1 MLRFRKFLSY
11 AKMLRQ
17 TTLGRH
23 VRVIGLVFLALQF
36 FSPTQTLASSIQM
49 RSADDFD
56 ALSRS
61 ATAAREAGRPADA
74 ISLYQRA
81 LQLRP
86 DWVEGWWYL
95 GTLLYDADQFRDAI
109 PAFQKVAELAPQAP
123 DTQNFLGLCEFEVAD
138 YDLAL
143 QHLNKGHA
151 FVSAQDDP
159 QLARVVSYHLALLL
173 NRTGQ
178 FDRALAIL
186 SKDFSQGAPPSQVAF
201 AFGLAQLHIP
211 LLPSEADASKDALIQ
226 NVGQLSALV
235 SQGHAS
241 QTLDSYATL
250 IQQNPKV
257 PYLRSAYAAALE
269 AAGQHAQALEQTKL
283 DRIPKIS
290 TTVDLKL
297 AALYAN
303 DAGRTRLGLPPDS
316 AKTSAPANISDPNAA
331 WQRATQLFSA
341 DRYADAIPYL
351 KSWLASKNQDGT
363 AWAML
368 GLCEFETRDY
378 DNALLHL
385 EKGASLGLGGSP
397 DSVRIARYRLA
408 LLLIRNAQF
417 DRAAALL
424 VPEAEGNP
432 LAPQIQFALGLALLH
447 KKSLPDQVPTNE
459 TPLVQSAGE
468 ISLLLHQSKYDA
480 AFPELQ
486 QLIQKYPTTPLLHH
500 VYGLG
505 LASLSRYE
513 DAEAQFNEESLISPQ
528 SELPYVQRAFVE
540 LQRRRPADALASAQ
554 RAVQLAPDSAEAHY
568 VLGRSLLESGKYQE
582 ASQELQTAARLNPGS
597 PEVHFNL
604 AKAYAKLNRRED
616 AERERATF
624 ARLNAEIEYQRS
636 HQGSQA
642 YGAAHTTSELSQSQS
657 QPQSLPQ
664 QAPPQK

>member
-1 MLRFRKFLSY
+1 MP
-11 AKMLRQ
+11 RQ
-17 TTLGRH
+17 TTVGRH
-23 VRVIGLVFLALQF
+23 VRVVGLAFLALQF
-36 FSPTQTLASSIQM
+36 FPPPRTIARPIQTQ
-49 RSADDFD
+49 SADDFES
-56 ALSRS
+56 LSRS
-61 ATAAREAGRPADA
+61 ATAARDADHPADA
-74 ISLYQRA
+74 IPLYQRA

-95 GTLLYDADQFRDAI
+95 GALLYDADQVRDAI
-109 PAFQKVAELAPQAP
+109 PAFRKVAALAPQAP
-123 DTQNFLGLCEFEVAD
+123 DTENFLGLCEFEVAD
-138 YDLAL
+138 YDSAM
-143 QHLNKGHA
+143 QHLEKGHA
-151 FVSAQDDP
+151 SASSQDDP
-159 QLARVVSYHLALLL
+159 QLARVVAYHLALLL
-173 NRTGQ
+173 NRATQ

-186 SKDFSQGAPPSQVAF
+186 SKDFAQGAPPSQVAF

-211 LLPSEADASKDALIQ
+211 LLPSEVDASNDALIQ
-226 NVGQLSALV
+226 NLGQLSALV
-235 SQGHAS
+235 SQGHPA
-241 QTLDSYATL
+241 QTLDSYANL
-250 IQQNPKV
+250 IQQNPNI
-257 PYLRSAYAAALE
+257 PYLHSAYAAALE
-269 AAGQHAQALEQTKL
+269 AAGQHSQAFEQIQL
-283 DRIPKIS
+283 DRIPRIS

-303 DAGRTRLGLPPDS
+303 EAGRTRLGLSTGS
-316 AKTSAPANISDPNAA
+316 ANASAPAITSDPNAA
-331 WQRATQLFSA
+331 WQQATQLFSA
-341 DRYADAIPYL
+341 ARYADAIPYL
-351 KSWLASKNQDGT
+351 KSWLVAKNQDGT

-378 DNALLHL
+378 ENALLHL

-397 DSVRIARYRLA
+397 ESVRVARYRLA

-417 DRAAALL
+417 DRAATLL

-447 KKSLPDQVPTNE
+447 KKMLPDQVPSSD

-480 AFPELQ
+480 AFPKLQ
-486 QLIQKYPTTPLLHH
+486 QLIQKYPSTPLLHY

-513 DAEAQFNEESLISPQ
+513 DADAQFNEESRISPQ

-540 LQRRRPADALASAQ
+540 LQTRRPADALASAQ
-554 RAVQLAPDSAEAHY
+554 RAVQLAPNSAEAHY
-568 VLGRSLLESGKYQE
+568 VLGRSFLESGKYQE
-582 ASQELQTAARLNPGS
+582 ASQELQTAAHLNPGS

-624 ARLNAEIEYQRS
+624 ARLNSEIEYQRS

-642 YGAAHTTSELSQSQS
+642 YGAAHTASQLSQSQT
-657 QPQSLPQ
+657 QPQPPPQ
-664 QAPPQK
+664 QSPPQE

>member
-1 MLRFRKFLSY
+1 MLRFRKFPCC
-11 AKMLRQ
+11 AKMPRQ
-17 TTLGRH
+17 TTFGRH
-23 VRVIGLVFLALQF
+23 VRVIGVAFVALQF
-36 FSPTQTLASSIQM
+36 FPQTRTIAHPIQTQSV
-49 RSADDFD
+49 DDFD
-56 ALSRS
+56 SLSRS
-61 ATAAREAGRPADA
+61 ATAAREAGHPTDA
-74 ISLYQRA
+74 TRHYQRA

-86 DWVEGWWYL
+86 DWAEGWWYL

-123 DTQNFLGLCEFEVAD
+123 NTENFLGLCEFEVAD
-138 YDLAL
+138 YDSAL
-143 QHLNKGHA
+143 QHLEKGHA
-151 FVSAQDDP
+151 SASSQDDP

-173 NRTGQ
+173 NRAGQ

-186 SKDFSQGAPPSQVAF
+186 SKDFAQGAPPSQVAF

-211 LLPSEADASKDALIQ
+211 LLPSEVDASKDALVQ

-235 SQGHAS
+235 SQGHAT

-250 IQQNPKV
+250 IQQNPSV
-257 PYLRSAYAAALE
+257 PYLHSAYAAALD
-269 AAGQHAQALEQTKL
+269 ATGQHSQALEQIKL
-283 DRIPKIS
+283 DRIPKNS

-303 DAGRTRLGLPPDS
+303 DAGRSRLGLPTDS
-316 AKTSAPANISDPNAA
+316 ANPPKPTPTSDPAPA
-331 WQRATQLFSA
+331 WQQATQLFSA
-341 DRYADAIPYL
+341 ARYADAIPYL
-351 KSWLASKNQDGT
+351 KSWLVSKSQDGT

-397 DSVRIARYRLA
+397 NSVRIARYRLA

-417 DRAAALL
+417 DPAAALL

-447 KKSLPDQVPTNE
+447 KKLLPNQVPSSDA
-459 TPLVQSAGE
+459 PLVQTAGE

-480 AFPELQ
+480 AFPKLQEL
-486 QLIQKYPTTPLLHH
+486 IHKYPTTPLLHY

-513 DAEAQFNEESLISPQ
+513 DAEAQFNEESRISPQ
-528 SELPYVQRAFVE
+528 SALPYVQRAFVE
-540 LQRRRPADALASAQ
+540 LQTRRPADALASAQ
-554 RAVQLAPDSAEAHY
+554 RAVQLAPDSAEVHY
-568 VLGRSLLESGKYQE
+568 VLGRSLLESGKYQD
-582 ASQELQTAARLNPGS
+582 ALQELQTAARLNPGS

-642 YGAAHTTSELSQSQS
+642 YGAAHTASELSQSQAP
-657 QPQSLPQ
+657 PQSPPQ

>member
-1 MLRFRKFLSY
+1 
-11 AKMLRQ
+11 MLRQ

-23 VRVIGLVFLALQF
+23 VRIIGLAFLAFQF
-36 FSPTQTLASSIQM
+36 FPPTRTIAHAIQTQ
-49 RSADDFD
+49 SADDFES
-56 ALSRS
+56 LSRS
-61 ATAAREAGRPADA
+61 ATTAREAGHPADA
-74 ISLYQRA
+74 IPLYQRA

-138 YDLAL
+138 YDSAL
-143 QHLNKGHA
+143 QHLEKGHVSA
-151 FVSAQDDP
+151 SAQDDP
-159 QLARVVSYHLALLL
+159 QLARVVSYHLVLLL

-178 FDRALAIL
+178 FDRALGVL
-186 SKDFSQGAPPSQVAF
+186 SKDFAQGAPPSQVAF

-211 LLPSEADASKDALIQ
+211 LLPSEVDASKDALIQ

-235 SQGHAS
+235 SQGHAA

-250 IQQNPKV
+250 VRQNPNV
-257 PYLRSAYAAALE
+257 PYLHSAYAAALD
-269 AAGQHAQALEQTKL
+269 AADRHPQALEQINL
-283 DRIPKIS
+283 DRIPRNS
-290 TTVDLKL
+290 TTIDLKL

-303 DAGRTRLGLPPDS
+303 ETGRTRLGLPTDS
-316 AKTSAPANISDPNAA
+316 AKASAPGITSDPNAT
-331 WQRATQLFSA
+331 WRQATQLFSA
-341 DRYADAIPYL
+341 ARYADAIPYL
-351 KSWLASKNQDGT
+351 KSWLVSKNQDGT

-397 DSVRIARYRLA
+397 DSVRVARYRLA

-447 KKSLPDQVPTNE
+447 KKLLPDQVPAIE
-459 TPLVQSAGE
+459 TALVQSAGE

-480 AFPELQ
+480 AFPKLQ
-486 QLIQKYPTTPLLHH
+486 QLIQKYPTTPLLHY

-513 DAEAQFNEESLISPQ
+513 DAEAQFNEESRISPQ

-540 LQRRRPADALASAQ
+540 LQTRRPADALTSAQ
-554 RAVQLAPDSAEAHY
+554 RAVQLATDSAEAHY
-568 VLGRSLLESGKYQE
+568 VLGRSLLESGKYLDAAE
-582 ASQELQTAARLNPGS
+582 ELQAAARLNPGS

-642 YGAAHTTSELSQSQS
+642 YGAAHTASELSQSQA
-657 QPQSLPQ
+657 QPQSPPQ

>member
-1 MLRFRKFLSY
+1 
-11 AKMLRQ
+11 MLRQ
-17 TTLGRH
+17 TTLSRH
-23 VRVIGLVFLALQF
+23 LRVIGLTFLALQF
-36 FSPTQTLASSIQM
+36 FSPTRTIAHPIQTQ
-49 RSADDFD
+49 SADDFD
-56 ALSRS
+56 SLSRS
-61 ATAAREAGRPADA
+61 ATAAREAGHPADA
-74 ISLYQRA
+74 IPFYQRA

-95 GTLLYDADQFRDAI
+95 GTLRYDADQFSDAI
-109 PAFQKVAELAPQAP
+109 PAFQKVAELAPQVP

-138 YDLAL
+138 YDSAL
-143 QHLNKGHA
+143 RDLEKGHA
-151 FVSAQDDP
+151 SASSQDDP

-173 NRTGQ
+173 NRAAQ
-178 FDRALAIL
+178 FERALAVL
-186 SKDFSQGAPPSQVAF
+186 SKDFAQGAPPSQVAF

-211 LLPSEADASKDALIQ
+211 LLPSEVDASKDALIQ

-235 SQGHAS
+235 SQGHAA

-250 IQQNPKV
+250 VRQNPNV
-257 PYLRSAYAAALE
+257 PYLHSAYAAALE
-269 AAGQHAQALEQTKL
+269 AAGHQEDALVQ
-283 DRIPKIS
+283 
-290 TTVDLKL
+290 LKL
-297 AALYAN
+297 GRNTKPASSQSSIDLNVAALYAN
-303 DAGRTRLGLPPDS
+303 ELGRAHLGLPLS
-316 AKTSAPANISDPNAA
+316 ARDTMKLDPAES
-331 WQRATQLFSA
+331 WQQATQLFSA
-341 DRYADAIPYL
+341 GRYIDAMPFL
-351 KSWLASKNQDGT
+351 KSHLATKTQDGT

-397 DSVRIARYRLA
+397 ESVRIARYRLA

-417 DRAAALL
+417 DRAATLL
-424 VPEAEGNP
+424 VPEAEGNS

-447 KKSLPDQVPTNE
+447 KKMLPEQVPTSDV
-459 TPLVQSAGE
+459 PLVQSAGE

-480 AFPELQ
+480 AFPKLQ
-486 QLIQKYPTTPLLHH
+486 QLIQKYPTTPLLHY

-513 DAEAQFNEESLISPQ
+513 DAEAQFNEESRISPQ

-540 LQRRRPADALASAQ
+540 LQTRRPADALTSAQ

-568 VLGRSLLESGKYQE
+568 VLGRSLLESGKYQD

-642 YGAAHTTSELSQSQS
+642 YGAAHTASELSQSQPP
-657 QPQSLPQ
+657 PQSPPQ
-664 QAPPQK
+664 Q